1 MKNNTLQ
8 LEEGRLAKTRFA
20 MPKSF
25 IVTAIKT
32 AVLGAIPG
40 GVDIEKTYQLLDLY
54 IQECE
59 ALQSLEKIQ
68 ALQYSM
74 ILDFCQQAGETKIP
88 AGISREVYTCMNFYP
103 YTYK

>member
-1 MKNNTLQ
+1 MQNFLKNNTLQ
-8 LEEGRLAKTRFA
+8 LEEGRLAKTPIRHA
-20 MPKSF
+20 KNLF

-88 AGISREVYTCMNFYP
+88 AGISREV
-103 YTYK
+103 

>member
-1 MKNNTLQ
+1 MQKPDSPCQ
-8 LEEGRLAKTRFA
+8 
-20 MPKSF
+20 KSF

-74 ILDFCQQAGETKIP
+74 ILDFVSRQVKPKSLLESQEKFIP
-88 AGISREVYTCMNFYP
+88 V
-103 YTYK
+103 